1 VLRLTVVQN
10 RVGSVDRVLGVD
22 VDVAAAGGLPVLL

>member
-10 RVGSVDRVLGVD
+10 RVASVDRVLD
-22 VDVAAAGGLPVLL
+22 VDVAAVEGFPALI